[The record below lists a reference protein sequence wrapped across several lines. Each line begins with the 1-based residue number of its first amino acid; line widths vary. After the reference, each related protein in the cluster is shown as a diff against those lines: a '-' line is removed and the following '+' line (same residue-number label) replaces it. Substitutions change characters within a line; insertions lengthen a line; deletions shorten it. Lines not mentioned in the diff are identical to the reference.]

1 MVTQSFPSF
10 RDEVYYQDTKGT
22 EKNNQVFSRTLIK
35 HSLPVCLWKRPQILV
50 AEIWAAFFPA
60 SQDTPHPLF
69 RGTRGPEISNLT
81 MFADYRIP
89 QILHHLCILK
99 YPTSLLRKLHS
110 QTPLTSGS
118 REEVSLRSASIVAV
132 ERVRQEILL
141 LIKQEGGDA
150 AVAASQDGSVSSV
163 IIDFYL
169 WDLAKKIE
177 RGDEK
182 IEGIKTAEIV
192 PIHRTRSIW
201 Y

>member
-1 MVTQSFPSF
+1 M
-10 RDEVYYQDTKGT
+10 
-22 EKNNQVFSRTLIK
+22 
-35 HSLPVCLWKRPQILV
+35 
-50 AEIWAAFFPA
+50 
-60 SQDTPHPLF
+60 
-69 RGTRGPEISNLT
+69 
-81 MFADYRIP
+81 
-89 QILHHLCILK
+89 
-99 YPTSLLRKLHS
+99 
-110 QTPLTSGS
+110 
-118 REEVSLRSASIVAV
+118 SLRSASIIAV
-132 ERVRQEILL
+132 ERVRQEILH
-141 LIKQEGGDA
+141 LIKQEGEDI